1 VSAGAGTTQREPTI
15 LAPPP
20 RWGAPVAGMVATI
33 AGIATA
39 EVAAGVSPAV
49 PSAVDALGQLLVTTL
64 PGPAV
69 TTAIDVLGAA
79 NRAVLTLASLLV
91 ALLLGALVGRL
102 AARSFPAAGVAVSVV
117 ALGTALVAASRPEAS
132 VPIVV
137 AALVAAALVTIGL
150 LGRLL
155 GHLGLR
161 PPRPPQAPPSP
172 TDPPVD
178 RRAFLR
184 LGVAAS
190 VGATAMGVVARG
202 SRSVASRVIP
212 PSGPAPQATV
222 PAPPVAAAQDL
233 ATSIDG
239 VSPAL
244 TPIDRFFRIDTAI
257 VLPRVDV
264 ADWEL
269 RITGE
274 VQRPL
279 SLGYD
284 QLLARDLVEVDA
296 TIACVSNE
304 VGGSLIGTARWVGVP
319 LAELLEEAGPTAA
332 AEQVLGRSVDGFT
345 AGFPLA
351 AALDGRPALVAVGM
365 NGEVLPRRHG
375 YPARLVVPGLFGYVS
390 ATKWLAAL
398 ELTSWDG
405 VDGYWIPRGWS
416 KEGPVKTS
424 SRIDV
429 PGMDDEV
436 AAGSVIVAG
445 VAWAPTRGIEEVE
458 VLVDGQVTAT
468 ADLVPPLSDATWVQ
482 WRAEVPLTPGEHR
495 LAVRATDGDGTL
507 QSVGPARPAPDGAEG
522 WHTIRVRAV

>member
-1 VSAGAGTTQREPTI
+1 MTAGAGTAQRESTTRGFSPI
-15 LAPPP
+15 
-20 RWGAPVAGMVATI
+20 WGAPVAGMVATI

-39 EVAAGVSPAV
+39 EVAAGVSLAV
-49 PSAVDALGQLLVTTL
+49 PSALDALGQLVVTAL

-69 TTAIDVLGAA
+69 TAAIDVLGAA
-79 NRAVLTLASLLV
+79 NRAVLTLTSLLV
-91 ALLLGALVGRL
+91 ALLLGAMVGRL
-102 AARSFPAAGVAVSVV
+102 AASSLGAAAAAVAVVGC
-117 ALGTALVAASRPEAS
+117 GTALATASRPGAS
-132 VPIVV
+132 IPMVV
-137 AALVAAALVTIGL
+137 ATLVAAGLVAIGL
-150 LGRLL
+150 LARLL

-161 PPRPPQAPPSP
+161 PRGPTPVAPSP

-190 VGATAMGVVARG
+190 VGATGLGAVARG
-202 SRSVASRVIP
+202 GRSVSGDGFA

-222 PAPPVAAAQDL
+222 PAPPVTAAQDL
-233 ATSIDG
+233 ATSVEG
-239 VSPAL
+239 VSPVL

-269 RITGE
+269 SITGE
-274 VQRPL
+274 VERPL
-279 SLGYD
+279 SLSYD

-319 LAELLEEAGPTAA
+319 LAELLEEAGPSAA

-351 AALDGRPALVAVGM
+351 AALDGRQALVAVGM
-365 NGEVLPRRHG
+365 NGEVLPMRHG
-375 YPARLVVPGLFGYVS
+375 FPARLVVPGLFGYVS
-390 ATKWLAAL
+390 ATKWLSAI
-398 ELTSWDG
+398 ELTPWDG

-429 PGMDDEV
+429 PGMADEV
-436 AAGSVIVAG
+436 AAGSVVVAG
-445 VAWAPTRGIEEVE
+445 VAWAPTRGIEVVE
-458 VLVDGQVTAT
+458 VLVDGEVASTAE
-468 ADLVPPLSDATWVQ
+468 LVPPLSDATWVQ
-482 WRAEVPLTPGEHR
+482 WRAEVTLTAGEHS
-495 LAVRATDGDGTL
+495 LAVRATDGDGSL
-507 QSVGPARPAPDGAEG
+507 QAVGPSRPAPDGAEG

>member
-1 VSAGAGTTQREPTI
+1 MTAGAGTTQREPTT

-20 RWGAPVAGMVATI
+20 RWGTPVAGMVATI

-39 EVAAGVSPAV
+39 EVVAGVSAAV
-49 PSAVDALGQLLVTTL
+49 PSALDALGQLVVTAL

-69 TTAIDVLGAA
+69 ATAIDVLGAA
-79 NRAVLTLASLLV
+79 NRAVLTLTSLLV

-102 AARSFPAAGVAVSVV
+102 AASSLAAASAAVALVGFGTAIAAAGRPGASTPLVV
-117 ALGTALVAASRPEAS
+117 ATLL
-132 VPIVV
+132 
-137 AALVAAALVTIGL
+137 AAALVTIGL
-150 LGRLL
+150 LSRLL
-155 GHLGLR
+155 GHLGIR
-161 PPRPPQAPPSP
+161 PRGPVPVPPSP

-190 VGATAMGVVARG
+190 VGATTLGAVARG
-202 SRSVASRVIP
+202 SRSVASRVLA
-212 PSGPAPQATV
+212 PSGPAPQAAVT
-222 PAPPVAAAQDL
+222 APPVAAAQDL
-233 ATSIDG
+233 ATSLEG
-239 VSPAL
+239 VSPVL

-269 RITGE
+269 SITGE
-274 VQRPL
+274 VERPL
-279 SLGYD
+279 SLSYD

-351 AALDGRPALVAVGM
+351 AALDGRPALVAVAM

-390 ATKWLAAL
+390 ATKWLAAI
-398 ELTSWDG
+398 ELTSWEG

-429 PGMDDEV
+429 PGMGDEV

-445 VAWAPTRGIEEVE
+445 VAWAPTRGVEMVE
-458 VLVDGQVTAT
+458 VLVDGEVTVT
-468 ADLVPPLSDATWVQ
+468 ADLVPPLSDAAWVQ
-482 WRAEVPLTPGEHR
+482 WRAEVTLDPGEHR
-495 LAVRATDGDGTL
+495 LAVRATDGDGLL

>member
-1 VSAGAGTTQREPTI
+1 MTAGAGTTERAPL
-15 LAPPP
+15 LAHPP
-20 RWGAPVAGMVATI
+20 RWGAPVAGMIATI

-39 EVAAGVSPAV
+39 ESVAAVSPAV
-49 PSAVDALGQLLVTTL
+49 PSALDALGQLVVTAL

-69 TTAIDVLGAA
+69 TTAIDLLGAA
-79 NRAVLTLASLLV
+79 NRVVLTLASLLV
-91 ALLLGALVGRL
+91 ALLLGAAVGRIGATSL
-102 AARSFPAAGVAVSVV
+102 PAAAATVAVVG
-117 ALGTALVAASRPEAS
+117 LGTAIAVASRPEAS
-132 VPIVV
+132 VPLVV
-137 AALVAAALVTIGL
+137 AALVAATLVTIGL

-161 PPRPPQAPPSP
+161 PPRPSPVPPSP

-190 VGATAMGVVARG
+190 VGATAMGAAARG
-202 SRSVASRVIP
+202 SRSVAARIVP
-212 PSGPAPQATV
+212 PSGPMPQATT
-222 PAPPVAAAQDL
+222 ALPPVRAAQDL
-233 ATSIDG
+233 ATSIEG

-274 VQRPL
+274 VERPL
-279 SLGYD
+279 SIGYD

-319 LAELLEEAGPTAA
+319 LAELLEEAGPTRV

-351 AALDGRPALVAVGM
+351 AARDGRQALVAVGM
-365 NGEVLPRRHG
+365 NGEVLPRQHG

-390 ATKWLAAL
+390 ATKWLAAI
-398 ELTSWDG
+398 ELTPWDG
-405 VDGYWIPRGWS
+405 GDGYWIPRGWS

-436 AAGSVIVAG
+436 TAGSVVVAG
-445 VAWAPTRGIEEVE
+445 VAWAPTRGIEMVE
-458 VLVDGQVTAT
+458 VLVDGEVASTAELI
-468 ADLVPPLSDATWVQ
+468 APLSDATWVQ
-482 WRAEVPLTPGEHR
+482 WRAEVPLSPGEHR

-507 QSVGPARPAPDGAEG
+507 QAVGPARPAPDGAEG

>member
-1 VSAGAGTTQREPTI
+1 MTAGTRTTQRQPTPV
-15 LAPPP
+15 AQPP
-20 RWGAPVAGMVATI
+20 RWGAPVAGMIATI

-39 EVAAGVSPAV
+39 EVVAGVSPAV
-49 PSAVDALGQLLVTTL
+49 PSALDALGQLVVTAL

-79 NRAVLTLASLLV
+79 NRVVLTFVSLLV
-91 ALLLGALVGRL
+91 ALLLGAAVGRL
-102 AARSFPAAGVAVSVV
+102 AATSLPAAATAVAVV
-117 ALGTALVAASRPEAS
+117 ALGTAMAVASRPEAS

-137 AALVAAALVTIGL
+137 ATLVAAALVTIGL

-161 PPRPPQAPPSP
+161 RPRPTQVPPSP

-190 VGATAMGVVARG
+190 VGATAMGAVARG
-202 SRSVASRVIP
+202 NRSVSTRLVPA
-212 PSGPAPQATV
+212 SGPAPRATV
-222 PAPPVAAAQDL
+222 PAPPVAAAQNL
-233 ATSIDG
+233 ATSVEG
-239 VSPAL
+239 VSPVL

-264 ADWEL
+264 ADWQL
-269 RITGE
+269 RISGD
-274 VQRPL
+274 VARPFTL
-279 SLGYD
+279 SYD
-284 QLLARDLVEVDA
+284 ELLARDLVEVDA

-319 LAELLEEAGPTAA
+319 LAELLEEAGPTPV

-351 AALDGRPALVAVGM
+351 AVLDGREALVAVGM
-365 NGEVLPRRHG
+365 NGEVLPLRHG
-375 YPARLVVPGLFGYVS
+375 FPARLVVPGLFGYVS
-390 ATKWLAAL
+390 ATKWLEEI
-398 ELTSWDG
+398 ELTPWDG

-436 AAGSVIVAG
+436 AAGSVVVAG
-445 VAWAPTRGIEEVE
+445 VAWAPTRGIEVVE
-458 VLVDGQVTAT
+458 VLVDGEVASN
-468 ADLVPPLSDATWVQ
+468 AELVPPLSDASWVQ
-482 WRAEVPLTPGEHR
+482 WRAEVTLTAGEHR

-507 QSVGPARPAPDGAEG
+507 QAVGPARPAPDGAEG

>member
-1 VSAGAGTTQREPTI
+1 MTVGAGTTEREPVV
-15 LAPPP
+15 AQPP
-20 RWGAPVAGMVATI
+20 RWGAPVAGMVATLV
-33 AGIATA
+33 GIATA
-39 EVAAGVSPAV
+39 EVVAGVSPAV
-49 PSAVDALGQLLVTTL
+49 PSSLDALGQLVVTAL

-69 TTAIDVLGAA
+69 TTAIEVLGAA
-79 NRAVLTLASLLV
+79 NRVVLTLASLLV
-91 ALLLGALVGRL
+91 ALLIGAAVGRL
-102 AARSFPAAGVAVSVV
+102 AAMSLPAAAAAVTVV
-117 ALGTALVAASRPEAS
+117 ALVTAIAVASRPEAS

-137 AALVAAALVTIGL
+137 ATLVAATSVTIGL

-161 PPRPPQAPPSP
+161 PPRPTQVPPSP

-190 VGATAMGVVARG
+190 VGAATLGAVARG
-202 SRSVASRVIP
+202 SRSVSSRLVP
-212 PSGPAPQATV
+212 PSGPAPQAMI

-233 ATSIDG
+233 ATGIEG
-239 VSPAL
+239 VSPVL

-257 VLPRVDV
+257 VLPRVDL
-264 ADWEL
+264 ADWQL
-269 RITGE
+269 RITGDVE
-274 VQRPL
+274 RPL
-279 SLGYD
+279 ALSYD
-284 QLLARDLVEVDA
+284 ELLARELVEVDA

-319 LAELLEEAGPTAA
+319 LAELLEEAGPSAA

-351 AALDGRPALVAVGM
+351 AALDGRQALVAVGM
-365 NGEVLPRRHG
+365 NGEVLPMRHG
-375 YPARLVVPGLFGYVS
+375 FPARLVVPGLFGYVS
-390 ATKWLAAL
+390 ATKWLSAI
-398 ELTSWDG
+398 ELTPWDG

-429 PGMDDEV
+429 PGMADEV
-436 AAGSVIVAG
+436 AAGSVVVAG
-445 VAWAPTRGIEEVE
+445 VAWAPTRGIEVVE
-458 VLVDGQVTAT
+458 VLVDGEVASTAE
-468 ADLVPPLSDATWVQ
+468 LVPPLSDATWVQ
-482 WRAEVPLTPGEHR
+482 WRAEVTLTAGEHS
-495 LAVRATDGDGTL
+495 LAVRATDGDGSL
-507 QSVGPARPAPDGAEG
+507 QAVGPSRPAPDGAEG

>member
-1 VSAGAGTTQREPTI
+1 MTAGAGTTQREPTTRVYS
-15 LAPPP
+15 PP
-20 RWGAPVAGMVATI
+20 WGAPVAGMVATV

-39 EVAAGVSPAV
+39 EVVAGVSPAV
-49 PSAVDALGQLLVTTL
+49 PSALDALGQLVVTAL

-69 TTAIDVLGAA
+69 TAAIDVLGAA
-79 NRAVLTLASLLV
+79 NRAVLTLTSLLV
-91 ALLLGALVGRL
+91 ALLLGAMVGRL
-102 AARSFPAAGVAVSVV
+102 AATNLAAAGAAVAVVGFGA
-117 ALGTALVAASRPEAS
+117 ALAAASRPGAS
-132 VPIVV
+132 IPMVV
-137 AALVAAALVTIGL
+137 ATLVAAALVAVGL
-150 LGRLL
+150 LVRLL

-161 PPRPPQAPPSP
+161 PRGPEPVPPSP

-190 VGATAMGVVARG
+190 VGATTLGAVARG
-202 SRSVASRVIP
+202 GRSVSGRGFA
-212 PSGPAPQATV
+212 PSGPAPQATA
-222 PAPPVAAAQDL
+222 PGPPVAAAQDL
-233 ATSIDG
+233 ATSVEG
-239 VSPAL
+239 VSPVL
-244 TPIDRFFRIDTAI
+244 TPVDRFFRIDTAI

-274 VQRPL
+274 VERPL
-279 SLGYD
+279 SLSYD

-351 AALDGRPALVAVGM
+351 AALDGRPALVAVAM

-390 ATKWLAAL
+390 ATKWLAAI
-398 ELTSWDG
+398 ELTSWEG

-429 PGMDDEV
+429 PGMGDEV
-436 AAGSVIVAG
+436 AAGPVIVAG
-445 VAWAPTRGIEEVE
+445 VAWAPTRGIEVVE
-458 VLVDGQVTAT
+458 VLVDGEVASN
-468 ADLVPPLSDATWVQ
+468 AELVPPLSDATWVQ
-482 WRAEVPLTPGEHR
+482 WRAEVTLTAGEHS
-495 LAVRATDGDGTL
+495 LAVRATDGDGSL
-507 QSVGPARPAPDGAEG
+507 QAVGPSRPAPDGAEG